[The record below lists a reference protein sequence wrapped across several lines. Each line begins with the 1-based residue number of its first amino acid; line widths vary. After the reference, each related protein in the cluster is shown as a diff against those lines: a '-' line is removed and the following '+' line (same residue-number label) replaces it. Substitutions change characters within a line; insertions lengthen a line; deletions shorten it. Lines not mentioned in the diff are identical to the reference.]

1 MTFTAPPF
9 RGHGRAVAGSPVAGE
24 APDGLLSWY
33 GGGGRSA
40 AVAARVTPT
49 GVPGRLGE
57 VDTVAHWRAL
67 IVLGTAQFL
76 MVLDTS
82 VMNVSISQLV
92 EDFHTEVTT
101 IQAVITLYALVM
113 AAFMMIGG
121 RLGDILGRRRLFVL
135 GLVVYGIGSALTALA
150 PTVWVLALGW
160 SVIEG
165 LGAALVLPAMAAL
178 VAESYH
184 GRERAVAYGVIGGLA
199 GAGIA
204 VGPLLG
210 GWVTTYLSWRLV
222 FAGEVVVV
230 AAILCFHRVVAES
243 VRADPRPRLD
253 VVGAAL
259 SAAGLGLGVLGV
271 LQSSSW
277 GWVQPRNPPFT
288 VLGFA
293 PTLFVISAGAVVLAL
308 FVHWE
313 RRRDAHGA
321 DPLVHLPLL
330 SRPPLRSGL
339 MTLLSQN
346 LILLGLFFTI
356 PLYLQVVQ
364 GFDAF
369 QTGLRLLPVSI
380 TMLVTSMGAA
390 RLGRV
395 AGPRRVVRLALVTLA
410 AAIVWLLATIEPV
423 IDDAQFAGAMAL
435 LGVGMGLLA
444 SQLGNVVQSSA
455 DEQERSEVGGLQFTA
470 QNLGSALGTALIGSL
485 LIGALANAF
494 TTHVE
499 QNPSLSDETRHQ
511 TAIALEAGVKFVPT
525 DQVRSAAERAGLPPS
540 EVDAVTDSY
549 ASAQLDGLKA
559 AILATG
565 GITLAGF
572 LVTTHLP
579 TARTGRP
586 KHPESEDA
594 ADAPGPVR

>member
-1 MTFTAPPF
+1 MK
-9 RGHGRAVAGSPVAGE
+9 
-24 APDGLLSWY
+24 
-33 GGGGRSA
+33 
-40 AVAARVTPT
+40 
-49 GVPGRLGE
+49 
-57 VDTVAHWRAL
+57 HWRAL

-92 EDFHTEVTT
+92 EDFDTEVTA

-113 AAFMMIGG
+113 AAFMIIGG
-121 RLGDILGRRRLFVL
+121 RFGDILGRRRMFLL
-135 GLVVYGIGSALTALA
+135 GLVVYGVGSALTAAA
-150 PTVWVLALGW
+150 PTLWVLTLGW

-165 LGAALVLPAMAAL
+165 LGAAMVLPAMAAL
-178 VAESYH
+178 VAESYR
-184 GRERAVAYGVIGGLA
+184 GPDRAVAYAIIGGLA

-210 GWVTTYLSWRLV
+210 GWVTTYLTWRLV

-230 AAILCFHRVVAES
+230 VAMLLCHRVIATPAPTG
-243 VRADPRPRLD
+243 RRPRLD
-253 VVGAAL
+253 GVGAVL

-271 LQSSSW
+271 LQSSTW

-293 PTLFVISAGAVVLAL
+293 PTLFVVGAGVAVLAA
-308 FVHWE
+308 FRYWE
-313 RRRDAHGA
+313 RRRDDAGA
-321 DPLVHLPLL
+321 DPLVHLSLL
-330 SRPPLRSGL
+330 GRPVLRSGL

-369 QTGLRLLPVSI
+369 QTGLRLLPVSV
-380 TMLVTSMGAA
+380 TMLVTSLCASA
-390 RLGRV
+390 LGRMM
-395 AGPRRVVRLALVTLA
+395 GPRRVVRLALTTLA
-410 AAIVWLLATIEPV
+410 AAIVWLLATIDPV

-435 LGVGMGLLA
+435 LGVGVGLLA
-444 SQLGNVVQSSA
+444 SQLGNVVQSSVG
-455 DEQERSEVGGLQFTA
+455 EEERSEAGGLQFTA
-470 QNLGSALGTALIGSL
+470 QNLGSALGTALIGSI
-485 LIGALANAF
+485 LIGALAHAF
-494 TTHVE
+494 TTQVADD
-499 QNPSLSDETRHQ
+499 PRLSDETREQ
-511 TAIALEAGVKFVPT
+511 VGVALQAGVTFVST

-540 EVDAVTDSY
+540 EVDAVADSY

-565 GITLAGF
+565 GIALAGF
-572 LVTTHLP
+572 LVTPHLP
-579 TARTGRP
+579 TARESRP
-586 KHPESEDA
+586 RRPDPDTAGSGTESTH
-594 ADAPGPVR
+594 